1 MLEAARFQICTKKER
16 LTHTAKER
24 RKERQM
30 HTKREGKQRRST
42 NGFFMM
48 SSKK

>member
-24 RKERQM
+24 RKKRQI
-30 HTKREGKQRRST
+30 HTKREENRDGAQMDSL
-42 NGFFMM
+42 
-48 SSKK
+48 